1 MILARVSALVSALLL
16 AACASAPEPGAA
28 LAERVFTGG
37 VIHTGTGA
45 SVEAVAVADGRVLAA
60 GSRDAIAALT
70 GPQTET
76 IDLDGAA
83 MFPGFVDA
91 HVHIMGVGQRERRL
105 NLEDVGS
112 IGELQSAV
120 AGAAVES
127 ESGVIA
133 GRGWIETHW
142 PEARFPT
149 RDDLDAVAPDR
160 PVVLTRAD
168 GHALAANSAALAAV
182 GYDAATPDPDGGE
195 ILKDET
201 GRPNGMIID
210 AAMAPFAALIGEP
223 QGEEREA
230 LYELGAQVLARSG
243 WSGVHTMSMPAGD
256 IAILE
261 TLARENR
268 LAVRV
273 YAAANPDGYDAVAAR
288 AADPAPADAL
298 VTLRAVKLYAD
309 GALGS
314 RGAALLSPYSDRPG
328 ETGLYL
334 MRKDAA
340 TAMMERAL
348 EDGVQLAI
356 HAIGDAGNRVTL
368 DWIEESLEAV
378 PPDARAVQPPRWR
391 IEHAQ
396 IVHPT
401 DQPRFAELG
410 VIASMQPSH
419 AIGDLHF
426 APARLGLQRLEGAY
440 AWRDLLD
447 AGAVI
452 AGGSDAP
459 VERGEARIEFY
470 AAAVRRDLEGY
481 AGEGWNLDQA
491 VSRAEALAMFTT
503 APAFA
508 SFREGELGLIA
519 PGHIADF
526 SVFDADL
533 MAVPDAALKDAR
545 PVMTVLGGEVVW
557 REGR

>member
-1 MILARVSALVSALLL
+1 M
-16 AACASAPEPGAA
+16 
-28 LAERVFTGG
+28 
-37 VIHTGTGA
+37 
-45 SVEAVAVADGRVLAA
+45 
-60 GSRDAIAALT
+60 
-70 GPQTET
+70 
-76 IDLDGAA
+76 
-83 MFPGFVDA
+83 
-91 HVHIMGVGQRERRL
+91 
-105 NLEDVGS
+105 
-112 IGELQSAV
+112 
-120 AGAAVES
+120 
-127 ESGVIA
+127 
-133 GRGWIETHW
+133 
-142 PEARFPT
+142 
-149 RDDLDAVAPDR
+149 
-160 PVVLTRAD
+160 
-168 GHALAANSAALAAV
+168 
-182 GYDAATPDPDGGE
+182 
-195 ILKDET
+195 
-201 GRPNGMIID
+201 
-210 AAMAPFAALIGEP
+210 
-223 QGEEREA
+223 
-230 LYELGAQVLARSG
+230 LARSG
-243 WSGVHTMSMPAGD
+243 WSGVHAMSLPPGD

-261 TLARENR
+261 RLAREDR

-273 YAAANPDGYDAVAAR
+273 YAAANPEGYDAVAAR
-288 AADPAPADAL
+288 AADPAAADAL
-298 VTLRAVKLYAD
+298 VTMRAVKLYAD

-314 RGAALLSPYSDRPG
+314 RGAALLAPYSDRPG

-378 PPDARAVQPPRWR
+378 PAQARTVQPPRWR

-396 IVHPT
+396 IVHPD
-401 DQPRFAELG
+401 DQPRFSELG

-491 VSRAEALAMFTT
+491 VSRAEALAMFTA

-519 PGHIADF
+519 PGYIADF
-526 SVFDADL
+526 SVFDSDL
-533 MAVPDAALKDAR
+533 MTVPDAALKDAR

-557 REGR
+557 RGPR